1 MELIKRYK
9 VFSVSVLMAFTPV
22 IVLAVTTIN
31 SAVTTIGN
39 IFDLVVPILMVVA
52 SVVFIW
58 GIISYILAAGSDDR
72 KKEAKNLIIW
82 GLVALFVIVAMWGLV
97 QILGKT
103 FGVESTGIPNAPGG
117 ITF

>member
-1 MELIKRYK
+1 MELIKKYK
-9 VFSVSVLMAFTPV
+9 VISA
-22 IVLAVTTIN
+22 VLAALSPIAALAATTIN
-31 SAVTTIGN
+31 AAVTTIGN
-39 IFDLVVPILMVVA
+39 IIDLVVPILMVIA

-58 GIISYILAAGSDDR
+58 GIITYILAAGNDDR
-72 KKEAKNLIIW
+72 KKEAKSLILW

-103 FGVESTGIPNAPGG
+103 FGVESTGIPTAPGG

>member
-1 MELIKRYK
+1 MELIKKYK
-9 VFSVSVLMAFTPV
+9 VISLSAFVALTPF
-22 IVLAVTTIN
+22 IALAATIN
-31 SAVTTIGN
+31 TVVTTIGD
-39 IFDLVVPILMVVA
+39 IFDLVVPILMVIA

-58 GIISYILAAGSDDR
+58 GIIQYILAAGSDDR

-97 QILGKT
+97 QILGRT
-103 FGVESTGIPNAPGG
+103 FGVESTGIPGAPGG